1 MNGAINKNIVW
12 AGLAA
17 MVLAWMVWTVLF
29 YNKPP
34 LQDVLW
40 EIHAIYTGTLLAYCI
55 IRYSIPSVWVEL
67 FKVFIR
73 TMFRVWLI
81 IFITL
86 AIGKQMERVG
96 FILSIT
102 FIFGYFEALIDIDR
116 WLISNKNISQF
127 SSFRLTGNKHN
138 HIFASIFVMGIIHI
152 CCAVIIRVFYLFY

>member
-1 MNGAINKNIVW
+1 MPQSINKKLVSLSMGAIV
-12 AGLAA
+12 
-17 MVLAWMVWTVLF
+17 VAWVVWTLLF
-29 YNKPP
+29 YNNTP

-55 IRYSIPSVWVEL
+55 IRYTVPTVWVEL

-96 FILSIT
+96 FILSVT
-102 FIFGYFEALIDIDR
+102 FIFGYFEGLVDIDR
-116 WLISNKNISQF
+116 WLINNKRTPVI
-127 SSFRLTGNKHN
+127 
-138 HIFASIFVMGIIHI
+138 AS
-152 CCAVIIRVFYLFY
+152 LKL

>member
-1 MNGAINKNIVW
+1 MSGSINKNIVW
-12 AGLAA
+12 AGLVA
-17 MVLAWMVWTVLF
+17 MMLAWMVWTVLF

-55 IRYSIPSVWVEL
+55 IRYTIPSVWVEL

-127 SSFRLTGNKHN
+127 RLFRLTGNKHN
-138 HIFASIFVMGIIHI
+138 HIFASIVVMGIIHI